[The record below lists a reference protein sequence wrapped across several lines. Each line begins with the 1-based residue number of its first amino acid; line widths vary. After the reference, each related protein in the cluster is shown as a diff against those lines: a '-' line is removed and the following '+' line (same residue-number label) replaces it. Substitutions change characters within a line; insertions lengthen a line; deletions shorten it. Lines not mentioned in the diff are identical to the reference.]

1 MKAFKYGKSFAGIV
15 YLKIFTTYLFP
26 HVVPKIHGIDR
37 GIFIGKIIGFS
48 VYKAKSDVTSL
59 MELQKK

>member
-1 MKAFKYGKSFAGIV
+1 V
-15 YLKIFTTYLFP
+15 YLNLFITYLFL
-26 HVVPKIHGIDR
+26 HVALKIHEIDR